1 MFTVLRLE
9 MCNFSHSGTRQNP
22 KCVLLKKKFENIDI
36 VYISIK
42 IHVTPDLMIISTCT
56 CRTWDHTFVKMPAE
70 MYMYVKKKTPA
81 KRLGVVYTVDYI
93 SGDQKNTS
101 PTLRVNNFATNYYIA
116 MKHHTSQIYDVF
128 NIS

>member
-9 MCNFSHSGTRQNP
+9 MCNFNHSGTRQNP

-70 MYMYVKKKTPA
+70 MYMYVKNKHPLNGSESYTLWTIYRVTKKTRPQ
-81 KRLGVVYTVDYI
+81 L
-93 SGDQKNTS
+93 
-101 PTLRVNNFATNYYIA
+101 
-116 MKHHTSQIYDVF
+116 
-128 NIS
+128 